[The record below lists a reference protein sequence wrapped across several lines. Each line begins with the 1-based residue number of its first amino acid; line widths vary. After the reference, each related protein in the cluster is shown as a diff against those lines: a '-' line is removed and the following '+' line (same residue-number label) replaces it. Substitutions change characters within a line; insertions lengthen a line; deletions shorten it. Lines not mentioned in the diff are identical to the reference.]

1 MPVGNYVVAYDVNE
15 DGTLS
20 NKRNFAQLFVPP
32 GVREKEDITTGADG
46 MTIDV
51 HGNIY
56 VATLMGLQI
65 FDKQGEF
72 IGIVHFPIRPVSCV
86 FGSDDM
92 QTIYTTC
99 ATRIYSIRTK
109 VKGFQYPLE

>member
-1 MPVGNYVVAYDVNE
+1 MPVGNYVAAYDVND

-20 NKRNFAQLFVPP
+20 NKRDFAKLFVPP
-32 GVREKEDITTGADG
+32 GVRDQEAITTGADG

-65 FDKQGEF
+65 FDNTGEF
-72 IGIVHFPIRPVSCV
+72 IGIVHFPIRPVSAV
-86 FGSDDM
+86 FGGEDM
-92 QTIYTTC
+92 QTIYCTC

-109 VKGFQYPLE
+109 VKGLEYPLK